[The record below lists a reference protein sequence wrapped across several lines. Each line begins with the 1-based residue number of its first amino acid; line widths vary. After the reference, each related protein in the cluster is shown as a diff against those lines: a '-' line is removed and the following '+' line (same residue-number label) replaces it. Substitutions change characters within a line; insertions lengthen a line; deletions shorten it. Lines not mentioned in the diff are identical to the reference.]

1 MSATSY
7 DGATM
12 ASTPTPVY
20 SKSNPAAGGESLSPR
35 QKRILLVVCAAVAV
49 AVIVGCVLGAL
60 IPDKYATSANG
71 CVNVTVTGSTGG
83 ELIHV
88 CGNDAKSFCR
98 TAYQSSAPDSRAIQA
113 QCADAGWTR
122 AKVAAG

>member
-1 MSATSY
+1 
-7 DGATM
+7 M
-12 ASTPTPVY
+12 ASMPTPVY

-35 QKRILLVVCAAVAV
+35 QKRILLIVGAAIAVA
-49 AVIVGCVLGAL
+49 AIAGCVWGARA
-60 IPDKYATSANG
+60 PDKYATSSHG

-88 CGNDAKSFCR
+88 CGDDAKAFCR
-98 TAYQSSAPDSRAIQA
+98 TAYKSTASNSRAIQA

-122 AKVAAG
+122 AKVAG

>member
-1 MSATSY
+1 
-7 DGATM
+7 M

-35 QKRILLVVCAAVAV
+35 HKRILLIICAVIAVGAVA
-49 AVIVGCVLGAL
+49 GCIWGAL
-60 IPDKYATSANG
+60 APDKYATSANG
-71 CVNVTVTGSTGG
+71 CVNVRTAGSTGG
-83 ELIHV
+83 GLIHV

-98 TAYQSSAPDSRAIQA
+98 TAYLTGAPSSRAAQV

-122 AKVAAG
+122 SKVVG